1 MKKHAYF
8 ILVVA
13 FYTLVTSCNPLD
25 YFKYYTVYLRVQD
38 LNGLK
43 EGAVVLSK
51 GNQVG
56 KVAAIHNEEDNFH
69 VVAMTMDNDFLIPVN
84 SEVRVV
90 SDIENTSAYL
100 EVLMSHSKNNY
111 AAEDTIHSQGAVLLN
126 KDIQLEEVKIPLDS
140 LPEGIR
146 SLMQ

>member
-1 MKKHAYF
+1 MKRLLNL
-8 ILVVA
+8 ILIIS
-13 FYTLVTSCNPLD
+13 FYSFTTSCNPMD
-25 YFKYYTVYLRVQD
+25 YFKYYTVFLNVQD

-56 KVAAIHNEEDNFH
+56 KVSTIQQSEKESHI
-69 VVAMTMDNDFLIPVN
+69 VVLTINNDFLIPVN
-84 SEVRVV
+84 SEIRVV

-100 EVLMSHSKNNY
+100 EVLMSHSKKNY
-111 AAEDTIHSQGAVLLN
+111 SAEDTIHSQGTILLN